1 MTRHAADAEDLV
13 QEAYAR
19 AYASFDQF
27 RPGTNFAAWMKKIMV
42 NQYISSRRR
51 QQCRPTLCFSSE
63 VGDQQL
69 ARLGAYASGVSKSA
83 EADALERIV
92 NPDLKAAFRQI
103 PPPRRLAVYLA
114 DVEGLSYREIAE
126 TMGTPVGTVMS
137 RIHRGA
143 PAAPLPAAAVHARAA
158 HRVTA
163 RHRRGVSRASAA
175 GLLTSHSRQYGKA
188 RPTPRASRS
197 SKYVGN
203 PVREIPGCAHGERKN
218 SDFA

>member
-1 MTRHAADAEDLV
+1 MHFPPELGTSSQQESPTQRRARFEEEALPHRRTLYAAAWRMTRHAADAEDLV

-51 QQCRPTLCFSSE
+51 QQCRPPLCFSSE

-137 RIHRGA
+137 RIHRGRRQLRWL
-143 PAAPLPAAAVHARAA
+143 LPQYTPGLR
-158 HRVTA
+158 TA
-163 RHRRGVSRASAA
+163 
-175 GLLTSHSRQYGKA
+175 
-188 RPTPRASRS
+188 
-197 SKYVGN
+197 
-203 PVREIPGCAHGERKN
+203 
-218 SDFA
+218 

>member
-1 MTRHAADAEDLV
+1 MHFPPELGTSGQQESPAQRRARFEQEALPHRRTLYAAAWRMTRHAADAEDLV

-19 AYASFDQF
+19 AYASFAQF

-42 NQYISSRRR
+42 NRYISTRRR
-51 QQCRPTLCFSSE
+51 QQCRPNLCFSSE

-114 DVEGLSYREIAE
+114 DVAGLSYREIAE
-126 TMGTPVGTVMS
+126 TMGTPGGTVMS
-137 RIHRGA
+137 RIHRGRRQLRRL
-143 PAAPLPAAAVHARAA
+143 LPQYMPGLR
-158 HRVTA
+158 TA
-163 RHRRGVSRASAA
+163 
-175 GLLTSHSRQYGKA
+175 
-188 RPTPRASRS
+188 
-197 SKYVGN
+197 
-203 PVREIPGCAHGERKN
+203 
-218 SDFA
+218 